1 MVCSCGQQI
10 EQHSL
15 ALQAKRTVQ
24 QRSLCCSPER
34 HTFLHAAAASSIKLE
49 ASKLRCCCTEYSNSN
64 RAHPLIVIQKGQL
77 CVFRLLLLLRS
88 QLLDDIKV
96 STTSAETTITEQKW
110 RAKTRDGEKEKK
122 KGKAAVCTASARP
135 FLDLASPSFSFSHT
149 VYFQWTPSLSW
160 QLKDQ
165 VCTQSLCA
173 FAQFKVKSGEK
184 RGLTAAAAAAAKGL
198 GDPQKKPYEKCH

>member
-1 MVCSCGQQI
+1 MPP
-10 EQHSL
+10 
-15 ALQAKRTVQ
+15 
-24 QRSLCCSPER
+24 RS
-34 HTFLHAAAASSIKLE
+34 SSIEHK
-49 ASKLRCCCTEYSNSN
+49 ARSSKLLLHCTEYSNSN

-135 FLDLASPSFSFSHT
+135 FLDLASPSFSLSHGL
-149 VYFQWTPSLSW
+149 LSMDAFLALAIKRSSVHSVSVCICTI
-160 QLKDQ
+160 QSQ
-165 VCTQSLCA
+165 V
-173 FAQFKVKSGEK
+173 G
-184 RGLTAAAAAAAKGL
+184 
-198 GDPQKKPYEKCH
+198 